1 MQAVKGT
8 RLGYRDNRRL
18 VLLRT
23 ELIAQCAGV
32 RLVLHQPPRDPKIL
46 IRDLQAP
53 MTEVSTGKYHAVS
66 RFVAR
71 VVVLLVKARN
81 DALNLSRPNQL
92 LHMRGLQLHTELNK
106 IAG

>member
-1 MQAVKGT
+1 
-8 RLGYRDNRRL
+8 
-18 VLLRT
+18 
-23 ELIAQCAGV
+23 
-32 RLVLHQPPRDPKIL
+32 
-46 IRDLQAP
+46 